1 MFSDAKI
8 RFFVNTKD
16 GESALDS
23 FSRKFDKT
31 VGDIHNDL
39 IGRLGG
45 ITAGALGLKSIAD
58 VYQET
63 LKLANLAERWN
74 LPVEEVSRFAN
85 AFSLFGGDAESAV
98 RAIEKFQQMQN
109 QLSLHSGGPLRDL
122 SAAIGANLY
131 KKDYLGVIE
140 EIRKAYPKLNDRA
153 QVEVLNML
161 GVDDMAMQRMLKASN
176 EEWLKMLNQ
185 AGKFGTVTE
194 NSAKSIRSLSIAIAT
209 IRQSFN
215 AIAGASLEKLV
226 PVFDRLSGWMEKVAL
241 SSEEVRSSI
250 LGVLS
255 AALLLGPGLSL
266 LKVAFGGLFSMA
278 NVGFAAM
285 IAGAYLLYKN
295 WDKVTE
301 SVKNYI
307 AQSPRLQE
315 FMDAAKLGFQMLG
328 DGIKWL
334 FDNFDGWFPGFLENM
349 ELILKPFKW
358 IGILLG
364 KLGGAS
370 FDALGAFGGALT
382 GLFHGDMTMLE
393 GAEAGMSHDK
403 VKAGLKKVRP
413 TVAPLPKEDIRVMQQ
428 TFGQTVMAPKQSS
441 NQTMIDRGVTIGT
454 VNLPNV
460 TNSRDFLRELGYT
473 TINNSMNPYRG

>member
-1 MFSDAKI
+1 MFRDAVI

-16 GESALDS
+16 GENSLDS

-140 EIRKAYPKLNDRA
+140 EIRKAYPKLNDQA

-161 GVDDMAMQRMLKASN
+161 GVDDMALQRMLKASN

-301 SVKNYI
+301 SVRNYI

-315 FMDAAKLGFQMLG
+315 FMDAANTGFRWLA
-328 DGIKWL
+328 GILDYLKKA
-334 FDNFDGWFPGFLENM
+334 FSEYGFLQDLQDLLTGM
-349 ELILKPFKW
+349 ETAFGLVHDFM
-358 IGILLG
+358 
-364 KLGGAS
+364 
-370 FDALGAFGGALT
+370 GAFGGALT

-393 GAEAGMSHDK
+393 GLKAGMSHDK

>member
-1 MFSDAKI
+1 MFRDAVI

-16 GESALDS
+16 GENSLDS

-194 NSAKSIRSLSIAIAT
+194 KSAKSIRSLSIAIAT

-226 PVFDRLSGWMEKVAL
+226 PVFDRLSGWMEKVAM

-301 SVKNYI
+301 SVRNYI

-315 FMDAAKLGFQMLG
+315 FMDAAKLGFQWLA
-328 DGIKWL
+328 GILDHLKKA
-334 FDNFDGWFPGFLENM
+334 FSEYGFLQDLQDLLTGM
-349 ELILKPFKW
+349 ETAFGLVHDFM
-358 IGILLG
+358 
-364 KLGGAS
+364 
-370 FDALGAFGGALT
+370 GAFGGALT

-393 GAEAGMSHDK
+393 GLKAGMSHDK

-428 TFGQTVMAPKQSS
+428 TFGQTVIAPKQSS